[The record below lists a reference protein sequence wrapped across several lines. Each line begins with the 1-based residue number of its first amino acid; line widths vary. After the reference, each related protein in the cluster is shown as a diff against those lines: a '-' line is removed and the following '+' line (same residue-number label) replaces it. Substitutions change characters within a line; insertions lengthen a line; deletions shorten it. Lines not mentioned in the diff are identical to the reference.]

1 MTDNVEELLREGIDR
16 LTAGADIPA
25 GLITRARRRNRQR
38 RRAIWAAAA
47 AGTAVV
53 TAAAVIA
60 ATSTPQSSRGSL
72 QEQTIS
78 YVTSRAQQAL
88 AGVTQANAIQ
98 VTEETASQPSDFGF
112 YVLNMSPSG
121 GTGVQSGVL
130 AGVNADRMT
139 DWTSTGLLL
148 QQGFSADGKLVFA
161 ASIGYVTSRARK
173 GPGKGPGTGP
183 AKKVQEAYGA
193 AYLAHLQWHSPLAGP
208 DGPTPPLTCG
218 NALPG
223 AGSGNFRA
231 QISKALSCH
240 LYTLAGHQEI
250 NGVSTIKL
258 VLKPSPGL
266 NIRQTLWIDPSSY
279 LPIRAVVAFVPPHGQ
294 TLVLTENYQWLP
306 RTAVNLAALRAAI
319 RQSAIPSTF
328 RPLPA
333 GDLPLPGLNGLSNG

>member
-1 MTDNVEELLREGIDR
+1 MTNNVEELLREGIDR

-25 GLITRARRRNRQR
+25 GLITRARRRNRRR

-47 AGTAVV
+47 AGTAAV

-60 ATSTPQSSRGSL
+60 ASSTPQTSSGSL

-88 AGVTQANAIQ
+88 AGMTQANAIQ
-98 VTEETASQPSDFGF
+98 VTEETASQPNDFGF

-121 GTGVQSGVL
+121 GTGVHSGVL
-130 AGVNADRMT
+130 AGVHADRMT

-148 QQGFSADGKLVFA
+148 QQGFSADGKLIFA
-161 ASIGYVTSRARK
+161 ASIGYVTSR
-173 GPGKGPGTGP
+173 PGNGA
-183 AKKVQEAYGA
+183 AKKVQEADGA
-193 AYLAHLQWHSPLAGP
+193 AYLAHIQWHSPLVGP
-208 DGPTPPLTCG
+208 DGPAPPLTCD
-218 NALPG
+218 NAMAG
-223 AGSGNFRA
+223 GGSGNFRA

-258 VLKPSPGL
+258 VLKPQPGL
-266 NIRQTLWIDPSSY
+266 GIEQTLWIDPSSY
-279 LPIRAVVAFVPPHGQ
+279 LPIRAVVSFVQ
-294 TLVLTENYQWLP
+294 THTKTVVLTHNYQWLP
-306 RTAVNLAALRAAI
+306 RTAANLAALRAAI

-328 RPLPA
+328 RSLPA
-333 GDLPLPGLNGLSNG
+333 DDLPLPGLNGLSNG